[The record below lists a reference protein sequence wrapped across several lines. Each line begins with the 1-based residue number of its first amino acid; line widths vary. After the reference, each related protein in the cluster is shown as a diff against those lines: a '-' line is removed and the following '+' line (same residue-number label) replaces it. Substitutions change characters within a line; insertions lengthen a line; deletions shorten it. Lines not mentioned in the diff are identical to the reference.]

1 MRAVH
6 LDHIHPFSSA
16 IGACDGERGG
26 LAVDEREAIVERKP
40 RSMNFQHREKESA
53 SGSEK

>member
-1 MRAVH
+1 MRAVN
-6 LDHIHPFSSA
+6 LDHILFSSE
-16 IGACDGERGG
+16 IGACDGEGG
-26 LAVDEREAIVERKP
+26 GITVNEREAIFERRP